1 MCVSEQDLKAAKLE
15 QEALD
20 LNLAQVIHKVQMDEE
35 QLRGAWDEG
44 DRANIL
50 CAKQML
56 RDDEANRQAEVSERG
71 CSWVVRPPPRHR
83 YGAEAFRAV
92 PRLRVAVTGQPSQSR
107 TQMQCTYVCIYVYAC
122 TGTICLSVTHST
134 P

>member
-71 CSWVVRPPPRHR
+71 CCGS
-83 YGAEAFRAV
+83 
-92 PRLRVAVTGQPSQSR
+92 
-107 TQMQCTYVCIYVYAC
+107 
-122 TGTICLSVTHST
+122 
-134 P
+134 